1 MPRASAACPGLWP
14 PSVQSPCDV
23 EACKSGY
30 QPDRCADARSP
41 AARQP
46 RTATGILSRVA
57 WCIRCLLSLLSQP
70 SSALLSQKATHNDFH
85 QKGGNERH
93 KPSCTALQTWSGGG
107 EGGPLRWRT
116 HSRLGISGAHAFQ
129 NDPTPLRLL
138 ARPTQPNDTE
148 RSRPHASRGTTRGW
162 VREIAERSHQISSLA
177 SGSPA
182 SALLASKS
190 WLGLGL
196 ELGLGLGLGLGLP

>member
-1 MPRASAACPGLWP
+1 MQP
-14 PSVQSPCDV
+14 PSTVMRFVSVPTPCDV
-23 EACKSGY
+23 EACKTRY
-30 QPDRCADARSP
+30 QTDRCADARSRW
-41 AARQP
+41 ARQP

-148 RSRPHASRGTTRGW
+148 RSRPHASRGTTPGW
-162 VREIAERSHQISSLA
+162 VRETSPSDLTRSRAWRRARPPRPCSRRRA
-177 SGSPA
+177 G
-182 SALLASKS
+182 
-190 WLGLGL
+190 
-196 ELGLGLGLGLGLP
+196 